1 MEIKNIEMRQHEL
14 RWAIRRK
21 QVKDEIT
28 LRKQQAWKIF
38 QQSKDEHK
46 KAYEVQ
52 CEAIDRNM
60 QAVMA
65 DLEKEQVDRLM
76 AIAKEEDD
84 YKFEVAKY
92 TQQIKEGGEQ

>member
-28 LRKQQAWKIF
+28 QRKQQAWKLA
-38 QQSKDEHK
+38 QESKEEHK
-46 KAYEVQ
+46 KAYELQ
-52 CEAIDRNM
+52 CEAIDRDM

-65 DLEKEQVDRLM
+65 ELDKELNDRIM
-76 AIAKEEDD
+76 EIAKEEDD

-92 TQQIKEGGEQ
+92 TQQLKEGGLA

>member
-28 LRKQQAWKIF
+28 QRKQQAWKKA
-38 QQSKDEHK
+38 QESKDELK
-46 KAYEVQ
+46 KVYEVE
-52 CEAIDRNM
+52 CEGIDRHM
-60 QAVMA
+60 QSVMA
-65 DLEKEQVDRLM
+65 ALEKEQADRLM